1 MGEIAKYLW
10 VFLFGAGG
18 LAIIDFLKARWQWKA
33 ERKAK
38 KEDRAEEKES
48 KLDEIQ
54 KEQQAFFAKQ
64 EEFNQALSKR
74 VEILEQQNSAQN
86 EGMKYVLL
94 DRILYLGRRY
104 INDGSV
110 TFDDRKRLGDMHN
123 VYHKRLQGNGD
134 ADAVMDGVYELPL
147 K

>member
-1 MGEIAKYLW
+1 MNEFWKLVGA
-10 VFLFGAGG
+10 FLFGAGG
-18 LAIIDFLKARWQWKA
+18 LAIINIVQARWQWRA
-33 ERKAK
+33 DRKAK
-38 KEDRAEEKES
+38 KEDKAEAKED

-54 KEQQAFFAKQ
+54 KEQKEFFVKQ
-64 EEFNQALSKR
+64 EKFNAELSEKVEAL
-74 VEILEQQNSAQN
+74 ETQNEAQN

-94 DRILYLGRRY
+94 DRILYLGKHY

-110 TFDDRKRLGDMHN
+110 TFDDRKRLGDMHT
-123 VYHKRLQGNGD
+123 VYHSRLNGNGD